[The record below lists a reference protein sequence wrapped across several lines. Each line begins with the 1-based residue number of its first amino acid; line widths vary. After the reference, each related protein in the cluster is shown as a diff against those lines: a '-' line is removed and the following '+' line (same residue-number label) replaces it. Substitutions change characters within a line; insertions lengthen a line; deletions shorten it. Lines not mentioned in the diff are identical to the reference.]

1 MHLFPLLGPRLP
13 CSLLCGSILG
23 AAPST
28 VLAATWPSENKFCK
42 LLRILCP
49 VLNFGGAGFVW
60 SSCGGDR
67 LVVAADT
74 LGGWIT

>member
-1 MHLFPLLGPRLP
+1 MHLFPLLSARFP
-13 CSLLCGSILG
+13 CSLLCGSIPLAG
-23 AAPST
+23 SSVVSDAA
-28 VLAATWPSENKFCK
+28 WPSEKEFCK

-49 VLNFGGAGFVW
+49 VLNFRGAGFVW

-67 LVVAADT
+67 LVVPADT